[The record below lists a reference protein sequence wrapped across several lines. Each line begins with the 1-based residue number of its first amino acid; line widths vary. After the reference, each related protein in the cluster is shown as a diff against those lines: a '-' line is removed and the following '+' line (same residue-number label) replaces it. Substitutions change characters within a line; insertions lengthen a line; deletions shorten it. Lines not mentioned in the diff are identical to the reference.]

1 MSKLDKILVEALLF
15 KDKPPT
21 EKKSKKA
28 ITMKEYI
35 KFKKEFDEF
44 QKLLK
49 EEADKNKPKDDKK
62 KDELTFWQKT
72 ALLHIGALGY
82 FATLALLFRLT
93 FH

>member
-1 MSKLDKILVEALLF
+1 MSKLDRLLVEAMLF

-21 EKKSKKA
+21 KEKSKKA

-49 EEADKNKPKDDKK
+49 DEAEKNKPKDDKK
-62 KDELTFWQKT
+62 DKLTFWQKVVLT
-72 ALLHIGALGY
+72 HIGALAY

>member
-49 EEADKNKPKDDKK
+49 EEADKKKPKDDKK
-62 KDELTFWQKT
+62 DTLTFWQKVV
-72 ALLHIGALGY
+72 LMHIGVLGY